1 MRGPSLYIQTTQAIN
16 ERLGHIGHG
25 NGHLTLNQY
34 ITDSGIRD
42 NYLLDRIKSR
52 LHSYRFRNKH
62 KRAAITQ
69 KELAYINTQIEA
81 AKNGQLT
88 NISTQ
93 ETKTAK
99 EKRKKAEAHTFQI
112 GNAYYTTREYCE
124 AQGIQNT
131 YDILKIQWRVNKY
144 ILTHTIQETVSELQ
158 RLVHNV
164 VKILQSANYNTID
177 HKDQTYVLTDTYK
190 RYHKKC
196 GEYHGPEEPCND
208 DEKQLLKQSEW
219 MSNTPYVTINNNQL
233 TQRPGGPISF
243 TKESLSNEETPKPV
257 LDTTGLLITITDHL
271 ELLIGKTIKH
281 ETFPIEG
288 KIININNEVIEID
301 FNGKIVE
308 IELSETNGLLIVS

>member
-34 ITDSGIRD
+34 IADSGIRD
-42 NYLLDRIKSR
+42 NYLLDRIKNR

-81 AKNGQLT
+81 AKKGQLT

-112 GNAYYTTREYCE
+112 GNTYYTTREYCE

-131 YDILKIQWRVNKY
+131 NDILKIQWRVNKY

-164 VKILQSANYNTID
+164 DKILQSANYNTIN
-177 HKDQTYVLTDTYK
+177 HKDQTYVLTDTFFVVSSVG
-190 RYHKKC
+190 
-196 GEYHGPEEPCND
+196 GEYNGPEEQCKD
-208 DEKQLLKQSEW
+208 DEEQLHEQSKW
-219 MSNTPYVTINNNQL
+219 MNNTPHVTINNN
-233 TQRPGGPISF
+233 PISF

-308 IELSETNGLLIVS
+308 IELSETNGLLIAS